1 MNKKLKISLAINI
14 LIVLMTIASSII
26 MFTGFR
32 FMTAYP
38 VILSTTKFS
47 MFRFFTVQSN
57 LFAGIVSLI
66 FAIKEI
72 QILRGKKNE
81 ISKRMHVL
89 KLMSS
94 TAVGLTFFVVF
105 AYLGPITPYGV
116 PALLMNANLFFHLI
130 IPLVSIINFVCFER
144 TDKLTFRNSF
154 WGILP
159 TALYGVYY
167 LTNVF
172 IHMENGTV
180 SPVYDWYYFVQKGVW
195 TAAIVVPIMLLI
207 TYIISLIIWRLN
219 RPRRQLKGQNDNV

>member
-26 MFTGFR
+26 MFTGFK
-32 FMTAYP
+32 FMHAYP
-38 VILSTTKFS
+38 TILQSTKIG
-47 MFRFFTVQSN
+47 MLRFFTVQSN

-72 QILRGKKNE
+72 QIIRGKRSE
-81 ISKRMHVL
+81 ISKRMYIL

>member
-1 MNKKLKISLAINI
+1 MNKKIKVSLTLNI
-14 LIVLMTIASSII
+14 LIVLMTIAASII
-26 MFTGFR
+26 MFTGFK
-32 FMTAYP
+32 FMHAYP
-38 VILSTTKFS
+38 TILQSTKIG
-47 MFRFFTVQSN
+47 MLRFFTVQSN

-72 QILRGKKNE
+72 QILRGKISE
-81 ISKRMHVL
+81 ISKRMYIL

-144 TDKLTFRNSF
+144 TDKLRFRNSF

-167 LTNVF
+167 LTNVI
-172 IHMENGTV
+172 IHMENGKV
-180 SPVYDWYYFVQKGVW
+180 SPVYDWYWFVQGGVK
-195 TAAIVVPIMLLI
+195 TAFIVAPLMLAI
-207 TYIISLIIWRLN
+207 TYIISYVLFKLN
-219 RPRRQLKGQNDNV
+219 KEK

>member
-1 MNKKLKISLAINI
+1 MNKKIKVSLTLNI
-14 LIVLMTIASSII
+14 LIVLMTIAACII
-26 MFTGFR
+26 MFTGFK
-32 FMTAYP
+32 FMHAYP
-38 VILSTTKFS
+38 TILQSTKIG
-47 MFRFFTVQSN
+47 MLRFFTVQSN

-72 QILRGKKNE
+72 QIIRGKRRE
-81 ISKRMHVL
+81 ISKRMYIL

-105 AYLGPITPYGV
+105 AYLGPLIPYGV

-144 TDKLTFRNSF
+144 TDKLRFRNSF

-167 LTNVF
+167 LTNVC
-172 IHMENGTV
+172 IHMEDGKV

-219 RPRRQLKGQNDNV
+219 RPRKQLKGKDSDV

>member
-1 MNKKLKISLAINI
+1 MNKKLKISLTLNI
-14 LIVLMTIASSII
+14 LIILMTIAACII
-26 MFTGFR
+26 MFTGFK
-32 FMTAYP
+32 FMHAYP
-38 VILSTTKFS
+38 TILQSTKIG
-47 MFRFFTVQSN
+47 MLRFFTVQSN

-72 QILRGKKNE
+72 QNLRGKTSE
-81 ISKRMHVL
+81 LSKRMYVL

-116 PALLMNANLFFHLI
+116 PALLMNANLFLHLI
-130 IPLVSIINFVCFER
+130 IPVLSILNFVCFER
-144 TDKLTFRNSF
+144 TDKLKFRNSF

-159 TALYGVYY
+159 TVLYGIYY

-172 IHMENGTV
+172 IHMEEEKV

-195 TAAIVVPIMLLI
+195 TAVIVVPVMLLI

-219 RPRRQLKGQNDNV
+219 RSRKQLKGQESNV

>member
-14 LIVLMTIASSII
+14 LIVLMTLAACII
-26 MFTGFR
+26 MFTGFK
-32 FMTAYP
+32 FMHAYP
-38 VILSTTKFS
+38 TILQSTKIG
-47 MFRFFTVQSN
+47 MLRFFTVQSN
-57 LFAGIVSLI
+57 LFAGIISLI
-66 FAIKEI
+66 FATKEI
-72 QILRGKKNE
+72 NILRGKTSE
-81 ISKRMHVL
+81 ISKRMYVL

-116 PALLMNANLFFHLI
+116 PALLMNANLFLHLI
-130 IPLVSIINFVCFER
+130 IPVLSILNFVCFER
-144 TDKLTFRNSF
+144 TDKLKFRNSF

-159 TALYGVYY
+159 TVLYGIYY

-172 IHMENGTV
+172 IHVEDGKV

-195 TAAIVVPIMLLI
+195 TAVIVVPVMLLI

-219 RPRRQLKGQNDNV
+219 RPRKQLKGQENV